1 MFVYSVRAST
11 VKFFSVIA
19 LTLAVLVGIL
29 ILGGGESDAVYT
41 SSGSIDF
48 SDVKTNDDRLR
59 FISQFGISVEG
70 EASETVE
77 FRVPENFDR
86 IINGYNEIQK
96 KQGLDLTKYRNK
108 KVTRYTY
115 NVENY
120 SGRGSAKVNLIVYKG
135 TVVAC
140 DISSSSPDGFVEPLL
155 KSTSGA

>member
-29 ILGGGESDAVYT
+29 VFGGGESDAVYT
-41 SSGSIDF
+41 SSDVIDF
-48 SDVKTNDDRLR
+48 SGIKTNGDRLR
-59 FISQFGISVEG
+59 FISQFGISVLG
-70 EASETVE
+70 EPTEEVE

-96 KQGLDLTKYRNK
+96 RQGLDLTKYRNK

-115 NVENY
+115 EAENY
-120 SGRGSAKVNLIVYKG
+120 EGRGSAKVNLIIYKG

-140 DISSSSPDGFVEPLL
+140 DVSSASPDGFVEPLL
-155 KSTSGA
+155 KNTPRA